1 MSLALRPKLLEFF
14 KFAIRFCFMNAPPK
28 DNTTSS
34 SRKKIARQAI
44 SKLLV
49 GILIVILVNIIGSYS
64 FTRFDLTSEKR
75 YTLSESTKKLI
86 KEVDDYVY
94 FRIYLEGDFPAGFK
108 RLRNETREM
117 LDEMRAYNKFINYEF
132 INPNASSNPKDR
144 QNIYRQLIEKGLNPT
159 DLQVKDKEGESRQ
172 IIFPGAIASYR
183 GKETPVQLL
192 TGQMGARPEEI
203 LNLSVENLEYN
214 LANTIRKLIVSYKP
228 KVAFIYGHGELEEAF
243 IYDISQSMAEY
254 YTVERIKLDG
264 QINALTEHKTDS
276 GRISIFNKYKAI
288 IIAKPDSA
296 FTAKDKFIIDQ
307 FLMRGGKILWF
318 IDGVN
323 AEMDSLQNKSSTLGL
338 AHDINLEDML
348 FRYGVRINNDLVLDA
363 NCLPIM
369 MVTGTI
375 GNQPRFSFVPWIFS
389 PLANPATKHPI
400 VNNLNPIKTQ
410 FISSIDKIAIKGVKK
425 TIMLSS
431 GQYSRKIIAPII
443 IDLNIARQEPDLKL
457 FNQPYIP
464 LAVFLD
470 GKFPSLYEH
479 RIPANISD
487 SPEIG
492 FLAESKPTQMLVVSD
507 GDVIRNQLERKNAY
521 PLPLGY
527 DQDTRQTFG
536 NKEFILNTLNYM
548 LDDSKLVTIR
558 SREIKMRLLDPLKLQ
573 NERLRWQ
580 TLNIVSPVAL
590 VLLFGLIKYSLR
602 KRRYAH

>member
-1 MSLALRPKLLEFF
+1 
-14 KFAIRFCFMNAPPK
+14 MNAPPK

-276 GRISIFNKYKAI
+276 GGISIFNKYKAI

-296 FTAKDKFIIDQ
+296 FTEKDKFIIDQ

-410 FISSIDKIAIKGVKK
+410 FISSIDTIAIKGVKK

>member
-1 MSLALRPKLLEFF
+1 MQ
-14 KFAIRFCFMNAPPK
+14 APPK
-28 DNTTSS
+28 DHISSS
-34 SRKKIARQAI
+34 SRKKIAHQAI
-44 SKLLV
+44 LRLV
-49 GILIVILVNIIGSYS
+49 MGILIIILINIIGSYA

-75 YTLSESTKKLI
+75 YTLSESTKKLL
-86 KEVDDYVY
+86 KEVDDYIY

-132 INPNASSNPKDR
+132 INPNASNDAKDR
-144 QNIYRQLIEKGLNPT
+144 EKIYRQLIEKGLNPT
-159 DLQVKDKEGESRQ
+159 DLQVKDKESESRQ

-192 TGQMGARPEEI
+192 SNQMGARPEEI

-214 LANTIRKLIVSYKP
+214 LANTIRKLIVTYKP
-228 KVAFIYGHGELEEAF
+228 KVAFIYGHGELDEAY

-264 QINALTEHKTDS
+264 QINSLTQHKTDS

-296 FTAKDKFIIDQ
+296 FSEQDKFIIDQ

-318 IDGVN
+318 VDGVK
-323 AEMDSLQNKSSTLGL
+323 AEMDSLQNKSNTLGL
-338 AHDINLEDML
+338 ARDLNLEDML

-369 MVTGTI
+369 MVTGAI
-375 GNQPRFSFVPWIFS
+375 GNQPRFSFVPWIFF
-389 PLANPATKHPI
+389 PLANPATNHPI
-400 VNNLNPIKTQ
+400 VNNLNMVKTQ
-410 FISSIDKIAIKGVKK
+410 FISSLDTIAIKGVKK
-425 TIMLSS
+425 TILLAS
-431 GQYSRKIIAPII
+431 GQYSRKVNAPII

-457 FNQPYIP
+457 FDQPYIP
-464 LAVFLD
+464 LAVFLE
-470 GKFPSLYEH
+470 GKFSSLYEH
-479 RIPANISD
+479 RIPASISN

-492 FLAESKPTQMLVVSD
+492 FIAESKPTQMLVVSD
-507 GDVIRNQLERKNAY
+507 GDVIRNQLERKNGY

-536 NKEFILNTLNYM
+536 NKEFILNALNYM

-558 SREIKMRLLDPLKLQ
+558 SREIKMRLLDPQKLQ

-580 TLNIVSPVAL
+580 TLNIVAPVVL
-590 VLLFGLIKYSLR
+590 VLIFGLIKYYLR

>member
-1 MSLALRPKLLEFF
+1 MQ
-14 KFAIRFCFMNAPPK
+14 APPK
-28 DNTTSS
+28 DHISSS
-34 SRKKIARQAI
+34 SRKKIAHQAI
-44 SKLLV
+44 LRLV
-49 GILIVILVNIIGSYS
+49 MGVLIIILINIIGSYA

-75 YTLSESTKKLI
+75 YTLSESTKKLL
-86 KEVDDYVY
+86 KEVDDYIY

-117 LDEMRAYNKFINYEF
+117 LDEMRAYNKFLNYEF
-132 INPNASSNPKDR
+132 INPNASNDAKDR
-144 QNIYRQLIEKGLNPT
+144 EKIYRQLIEKGLNPT
-159 DLQVKDKEGESRQ
+159 DLQVKDKEAESRQ

-192 TGQMGARPEEI
+192 SNQMGAQPEEI

-214 LANTIRKLIVSYKP
+214 LANTIRKLIVTYKP
-228 KVAFIYGHGELEEAF
+228 KVAFIYGHGELDEAY

-264 QINALTEHKTDS
+264 QINSLTQHKTDS

-296 FTAKDKFIIDQ
+296 FSEQDKFIIDQ

-318 IDGVN
+318 VDGVK
-323 AEMDSLQNKSSTLGL
+323 AEMDSLQNKSNTLGL
-338 AHDINLEDML
+338 ARDINLEDML

-369 MVTGTI
+369 MVTGAI
-375 GNQPRFSFVPWIFS
+375 GNQPRFSFVPWIFF
-389 PLANPATKHPI
+389 PLANPATNHPI
-400 VNNLNPIKTQ
+400 VNNLNMVKTQ
-410 FISSIDKIAIKGVKK
+410 FISSLDTIAIKGVKK
-425 TIMLSS
+425 TILLSS
-431 GQYSRKIIAPII
+431 GQYSRKVNAPII

-457 FNQPYIP
+457 FDQPYIP
-464 LAVFLD
+464 LAVFLE
-470 GKFPSLYEH
+470 GKFSSLYEH
-479 RIPANISD
+479 RIPANISN

-492 FLAESKPTQMLVVSD
+492 FIAESKPTQMLVVSD
-507 GDVIRNQLERKNAY
+507 GDVIRNQLERKNGY

-536 NKEFILNTLNYM
+536 NKEFILNALNYM

-558 SREIKMRLLDPLKLQ
+558 SREIKMRLLDPQKLQ

-580 TLNIVSPVAL
+580 TLNIVAPVVL
-590 VLLFGLIKYSLR
+590 VLIFGLIKYYLR

>member
-296 FTAKDKFIIDQ
+296 FTEKDKFIIDQ

-410 FISSIDKIAIKGVKK
+410 FISSIDTIAIKGVNK

>member
-296 FTAKDKFIIDQ
+296 FTEKDKFIIDQ

-410 FISSIDKIAIKGVKK
+410 FISSIDTIAIKGVKK

-470 GKFPSLYEH
+470 GKFPSLYER

>member
-1 MSLALRPKLLEFF
+1 MQ
-14 KFAIRFCFMNAPPK
+14 APPK
-28 DNTTSS
+28 DHISSS
-34 SRKKIARQAI
+34 SRKKIAHQAI
-44 SKLLV
+44 LRLV
-49 GILIVILVNIIGSYS
+49 MGILIIILINIIGSYA

-75 YTLSESTKKLI
+75 YTLSESTKKLL
-86 KEVDDYVY
+86 KEVDDYIY

-132 INPNASSNPKDR
+132 INPNASNDAKDR
-144 QNIYRQLIEKGLNPT
+144 EKIYRQLIEKGLNPT
-159 DLQVKDKEGESRQ
+159 DLQVKDKESESRQ

-192 TGQMGARPEEI
+192 SNQMGARPEEI

-214 LANTIRKLIVSYKP
+214 LANTIRKLIVTYKP
-228 KVAFIYGHGELEEAF
+228 KVAFIYGHGELDEAY

-264 QINALTEHKTDS
+264 QINSLTQHKTDS

-296 FTAKDKFIIDQ
+296 FSEQDKFIIDQ

-318 IDGVN
+318 VDGVK
-323 AEMDSLQNKSSTLGL
+323 AEMDSLQNKSNTLGL
-338 AHDINLEDML
+338 ARDLNLEDML

-369 MVTGTI
+369 MVTGAI
-375 GNQPRFSFVPWIFS
+375 GNQPRFSFVPWIFF
-389 PLANPATKHPI
+389 PLANPATNHPI
-400 VNNLNPIKTQ
+400 VNNLNLVKTQ
-410 FISSIDKIAIKGVKK
+410 FISSLDTIAIKGVKK
-425 TIMLSS
+425 TILLSS
-431 GQYSRKIIAPII
+431 GQYSRKVNAPII

-457 FNQPYIP
+457 FDQPYIP
-464 LAVFLD
+464 LAVFLE
-470 GKFPSLYEH
+470 GKFSSLYEH
-479 RIPANISD
+479 RIPANISN

-492 FLAESKPTQMLVVSD
+492 FIAESKPTQMLVVSD
-507 GDVIRNQLERKNAY
+507 GDVIRNQLERKNGY

-536 NKEFILNTLNYM
+536 NKEFILNALNYM

-558 SREIKMRLLDPLKLQ
+558 SREIKMRLLDPQKLQ

-580 TLNIVSPVAL
+580 TLNIVAPVVL
-590 VLLFGLIKYSLR
+590 VLIFGLIKYYLR

>member
-1 MSLALRPKLLEFF
+1 
-14 KFAIRFCFMNAPPK
+14 
-28 DNTTSS
+28 
-34 SRKKIARQAI
+34 
-44 SKLLV
+44 
-49 GILIVILVNIIGSYS
+49 
-64 FTRFDLTSEKR
+64 
-75 YTLSESTKKLI
+75 
-86 KEVDDYVY
+86 
-94 FRIYLEGDFPAGFK
+94 
-108 RLRNETREM
+108 M

-132 INPNASSNPKDR
+132 INPNASNDAKDR
-144 QNIYRQLIEKGLNPT
+144 EKIYRQLIEKGLNPT
-159 DLQVKDKEGESRQ
+159 DLQVKDKESESRQ

-192 TGQMGARPEEI
+192 SNQMGARPEEI

-214 LANTIRKLIVSYKP
+214 LANTIRKLIVTYKP
-228 KVAFIYGHGELEEAF
+228 KVAFIYGHGELDEAY

-264 QINALTEHKTDS
+264 QINSLTQHKTDS

-296 FTAKDKFIIDQ
+296 FSEQDKFIIDQ

-318 IDGVN
+318 VDGVK
-323 AEMDSLQNKSSTLGL
+323 AEMDSLQNKSNTLGL
-338 AHDINLEDML
+338 ARDINLEDML

-369 MVTGTI
+369 MVTGAI
-375 GNQPRFSFVPWIFS
+375 GNQPRFSFVPWIFF
-389 PLANPATKHPI
+389 PLANPATNHPI
-400 VNNLNPIKTQ
+400 VNNLNMVKTQ
-410 FISSIDKIAIKGVKK
+410 FISSLDTIAIKGVKK
-425 TIMLSS
+425 TILLSS
-431 GQYSRKIIAPII
+431 GQYSRKVNAPII

-457 FNQPYIP
+457 FDQPYIP
-464 LAVFLD
+464 LAVFLE
-470 GKFPSLYEH
+470 GKFSSLYEH
-479 RIPANISD
+479 RIPASISN

-492 FLAESKPTQMLVVSD
+492 FIAESKPTQMLVVSD
-507 GDVIRNQLERKNAY
+507 GDVIRNQLERKNGY

-536 NKEFILNTLNYM
+536 NKEFILNALNYM

-558 SREIKMRLLDPLKLQ
+558 SREIKMRLLDPQKLQ

-580 TLNIVSPVAL
+580 TLNIVAPVVL
-590 VLLFGLIKYSLR
+590 VLIFGLIKYYLR

>member
-1 MSLALRPKLLEFF
+1 M
-14 KFAIRFCFMNAPPK
+14 
-28 DNTTSS
+28 
-34 SRKKIARQAI
+34 
-44 SKLLV
+44 
-49 GILIVILVNIIGSYS
+49 GILIIILINIIGSYA

-75 YTLSESTKKLI
+75 YTLSESTKKLL
-86 KEVDDYVY
+86 KEVDDYIY

-132 INPNASSNPKDR
+132 INPNASNDAKDR
-144 QNIYRQLIEKGLNPT
+144 EKIYRQLIEKGLNPT
-159 DLQVKDKEGESRQ
+159 DLQVKDKESESRQ

-192 TGQMGARPEEI
+192 SNQMGARPEEI

-214 LANTIRKLIVSYKP
+214 LANTIRKLIVTYKP
-228 KVAFIYGHGELEEAF
+228 KVAFIYGHGELDEAY

-264 QINALTEHKTDS
+264 QINSLTQHKTDS

-296 FTAKDKFIIDQ
+296 FSEQDKFIIDQ

-318 IDGVN
+318 VDGVK
-323 AEMDSLQNKSSTLGL
+323 AEMDSLQNKSNTLGL
-338 AHDINLEDML
+338 ARDINLEDML

-369 MVTGTI
+369 MVTGAI
-375 GNQPRFSFVPWIFS
+375 GNQPRFSFVPWIFF
-389 PLANPATKHPI
+389 PLANPATNHPI
-400 VNNLNPIKTQ
+400 VNNLNLVKTQ
-410 FISSIDKIAIKGVKK
+410 FISSLDTIAIKGVKK
-425 TIMLSS
+425 TILLSS
-431 GQYSRKIIAPII
+431 GQYSRKVNAPII

-457 FNQPYIP
+457 FDQPYIP
-464 LAVFLD
+464 LAVFLE
-470 GKFPSLYEH
+470 GKFSSLYEH
-479 RIPANISD
+479 RIPASISN

-492 FLAESKPTQMLVVSD
+492 FIAESKPTQMLVVSD
-507 GDVIRNQLERKNAY
+507 GDVIRNQLERKNGY

-536 NKEFILNTLNYM
+536 NKEFILNALNYM

-558 SREIKMRLLDPLKLQ
+558 SREIKMRLLDPQKLQ

-580 TLNIVSPVAL
+580 TLNIVAPVVL
-590 VLLFGLIKYSLR
+590 VLIFGLIKYYLR

>member
-296 FTAKDKFIIDQ
+296 FTEKDKFIIDQ

-410 FISSIDKIAIKGVKK
+410 FISSIDTIAIKGVKK

-492 FLAESKPTQMLVVSD
+492 FHAESKPTQMLVVSD
-507 GDVIRNQLERKNAY
+507 GDVIRN
-521 PLPLGY
+521 
-527 DQDTRQTFG
+527 
-536 NKEFILNTLNYM
+536 
-548 LDDSKLVTIR
+548 
-558 SREIKMRLLDPLKLQ
+558 
-573 NERLRWQ
+573 
-580 TLNIVSPVAL
+580 
-590 VLLFGLIKYSLR
+590 
-602 KRRYAH
+602 

>member
-1 MSLALRPKLLEFF
+1 M
-14 KFAIRFCFMNAPPK
+14 
-28 DNTTSS
+28 
-34 SRKKIARQAI
+34 
-44 SKLLV
+44 
-49 GILIVILVNIIGSYS
+49 GILIIILINIIGSYA

-75 YTLSESTKKLI
+75 YTLSESTKKLL
-86 KEVDDYVY
+86 KEVDDYIY

-132 INPNASSNPKDR
+132 INPNASNDAKDR
-144 QNIYRQLIEKGLNPT
+144 EKIYRQLIEKGLNPT
-159 DLQVKDKEGESRQ
+159 DLQVKDKESESRQ

-192 TGQMGARPEEI
+192 SNQMGARPEEI

-214 LANTIRKLIVSYKP
+214 LANTIRKLIVTYKP
-228 KVAFIYGHGELEEAF
+228 KVAFIYGHGELDEAY

-264 QINALTEHKTDS
+264 QINSLTQHKTDS

-296 FTAKDKFIIDQ
+296 FSEQDKFIIDQ

-318 IDGVN
+318 VDGVK
-323 AEMDSLQNKSSTLGL
+323 AEMDSLQNKSNTLGL
-338 AHDINLEDML
+338 ARDLNLEDML

-369 MVTGTI
+369 MVTGAI
-375 GNQPRFSFVPWIFS
+375 GNQPRFSFVPWIFF
-389 PLANPATKHPI
+389 PLANPATNHPI
-400 VNNLNPIKTQ
+400 VNNLNLVKTQ
-410 FISSIDKIAIKGVKK
+410 FISSLDTIAIKGVKK
-425 TIMLSS
+425 TILLAS
-431 GQYSRKIIAPII
+431 GQYSRKVNAPII

-457 FNQPYIP
+457 FDQPYIP
-464 LAVFLD
+464 LAVFLE
-470 GKFPSLYEH
+470 GKFSSLYEH
-479 RIPANISD
+479 RIPASISN

-492 FLAESKPTQMLVVSD
+492 FIAESKPTQMLVVSD
-507 GDVIRNQLERKNAY
+507 GDVIRNQLERKNGY

-536 NKEFILNTLNYM
+536 NKEFILNALNYM

-558 SREIKMRLLDPLKLQ
+558 SREIKMRLLDPQKLQ

-580 TLNIVSPVAL
+580 TLNIVAPVVL
-590 VLLFGLIKYSLR
+590 VLIFGLIKYYLR

>member
-1 MSLALRPKLLEFF
+1 M
-14 KFAIRFCFMNAPPK
+14 
-28 DNTTSS
+28 
-34 SRKKIARQAI
+34 
-44 SKLLV
+44 
-49 GILIVILVNIIGSYS
+49 GILIIILINIIGSYA

-75 YTLSESTKKLI
+75 YTLSESTKKLL
-86 KEVDDYVY
+86 KEVDDYIY

-132 INPNASSNPKDR
+132 INPNASNDAKDR
-144 QNIYRQLIEKGLNPT
+144 EKIYRQLIEKGLNPT
-159 DLQVKDKEGESRQ
+159 DLQVKDKESESRQ

-192 TGQMGARPEEI
+192 SNQMGARPEEI

-214 LANTIRKLIVSYKP
+214 LANTIRKLIVTYKP
-228 KVAFIYGHGELEEAF
+228 KVAFIYGHGELDEAY

-264 QINALTEHKTDS
+264 QINSLTQHKTDS

-296 FTAKDKFIIDQ
+296 FSEQDKFIIDQ

-318 IDGVN
+318 VDGVK
-323 AEMDSLQNKSSTLGL
+323 AEMDSLQNKSNTLGL
-338 AHDINLEDML
+338 ARDINLEDML

-369 MVTGTI
+369 MVTGAI
-375 GNQPRFSFVPWIFS
+375 GNQPRFSFVPWIFF
-389 PLANPATKHPI
+389 PLANPATNHPI
-400 VNNLNPIKTQ
+400 VNNLNMVKTQ
-410 FISSIDKIAIKGVKK
+410 FISSLDTIAIKGVKK
-425 TIMLSS
+425 TILLSS
-431 GQYSRKIIAPII
+431 GQYSRKVNAPII

-457 FNQPYIP
+457 FDQPYIP
-464 LAVFLD
+464 LAVFLE
-470 GKFPSLYEH
+470 GKFSSLYEH
-479 RIPANISD
+479 RIPASISN

-492 FLAESKPTQMLVVSD
+492 FIAESKPTQMLVVSD
-507 GDVIRNQLERKNAY
+507 GDVIRNQLERKNGY

-536 NKEFILNTLNYM
+536 NKEFILNALNYM

-558 SREIKMRLLDPLKLQ
+558 SREIKMRLLDPQKLQ

-580 TLNIVSPVAL
+580 TLNIVAPVVL
-590 VLLFGLIKYSLR
+590 VLIFGLIKYYLR

>member
-276 GRISIFNKYKAI
+276 GGISIFNKYKAI

-296 FTAKDKFIIDQ
+296 FTEKDKFIIDQ

-410 FISSIDKIAIKGVKK
+410 FISSIDTIAIKGVKK

-536 NKEFILNTLNYM
+536 NKEFILNALNYM